1 MASSAAAAAGSAAA
15 AAVAAAA
22 APTLSATVRRLLV
35 DAGNR
40 PVRVNALWEA
50 VRAQPSAASTSK
62 THFKR
67 RILGQMLV
75 RDEVR
80 GRGRGAPSHL
90 SCHARA
96 RTDSPP
102 HPRTPPT
109 LPRPAAGEAA
119 RARGAHDGQGLCWL
133 AAGPRRRQRSL
144 LRQPSLRVPPQGL
157 CQGECAA
164 EAAGPA
170 RHSRGR
176 QAPHGSRDGSIS
188 SSRGSGG
195 SPRSGSSR
203 APLEMRGLACGAR
216 GRQKRPTRCRRVTS
230 F

>member
-80 GRGRGAPSHL
+80 GQAPSQPL
-90 SCHARA
+90 NYTRA
-96 RTDSPP
+96 HRLTAPPAHSPYS
-102 HPRTPPT
+102 
-109 LPRPAAGEAA
+109 AAP
-119 RARGAHDGQGLCWL
+119 CSW
-133 AAGPRRRQRSL
+133 
-144 LRQPSLRVPPQGL
+144 
-157 CQGECAA
+157 
-164 EAAGPA
+164 
-170 RHSRGR
+170 
-176 QAPHGSRDGSIS
+176 
-188 SSRGSGG
+188 
-195 SPRSGSSR
+195 
-203 APLEMRGLACGAR
+203 
-216 GRQKRPTRCRRVTS
+216 
-230 F
+230 